1 MEQVNYERVKG
12 RLVYRSCRRA
22 VDLTLSAL
30 GLVALSPLLTY
41 LALIIKREDGGPVL
55 YSQTRLGKDGV
66 PFRLWK
72 FRSMVV
78 NADDLKKQLA
88 DQNEVA
94 GAMFKMAR
102 DPRITKVGKRLRRH
116 SLDEL
121 PQLFNVL
128 KGDMAL
134 IGPRPPLP
142 EEAAQY
148 SAYDRQRLLVKPG
161 CSGLWQVKCRNA
173 GDFDQMVQLD
183 LKYINRS
190 SLWTDLG
197 LILQTIA
204 LFFKPNGM

>member
-30 GLVALSPLLTY
+30 GLVALSPLLAY

-94 GAMFKMAR
+94 GA
-102 DPRITKVGKRLRRH
+102 
-116 SLDEL
+116 
-121 PQLFNVL
+121 
-128 KGDMAL
+128 
-134 IGPRPPLP
+134 
-142 EEAAQY
+142 
-148 SAYDRQRLLVKPG
+148 
-161 CSGLWQVKCRNA
+161 CSRWRATRG
-173 GDFDQMVQLD
+173 
-183 LKYINRS
+183 
-190 SLWTDLG
+190 
-197 LILQTIA
+197 
-204 LFFKPNGM
+204 